1 MPQRSYLM
9 SMKQPRDVVSLMSPT
24 KSILVW
30 MGPVLRLTSQ
40 VFSSQASIS
49 SSAMLPEA
57 TRILTTSSN
66 VGLSLH
72 TRISFV
78 SDIWYS
84 FWATGLQ
91 IKAGPKLLSIDHAM
105 SWILAISV
113 CTSFWIFSSLTH
125 ISERSARV
133 VRSSAMLS
141 STDLTDC
148 SMGET
153 TLCLT

>member
-9 SMKQPRDVVSLMSPT
+9 SIKQPKEVVSLMSPT
-24 KSILVW
+24 KRTLEW

-40 VFSSQASIS
+40 VFSSHASIS
-49 SSAMLPEA
+49 FSAMLPEA

-78 SDIWYS
+78 SDFLYS
-84 FWATGLQ
+84 FKRFCA
-91 IKAGPKLLSIDHAM
+91 DHAM
-105 SWILAISV
+105 SWILAMSV
-113 CTSFWIFSSLTH
+113 WTSLWIFSSFWH
-125 ISERSARV
+125 ISDLFARV
-133 VRSSAMLS
+133 ARSSEMLS

-148 SMGET
+148 SMGAT
-153 TLCLT
+153 MLCLTYSAA